1 MSMRSVSRRQA
12 DRDNRHEI
20 AMASIL
26 LVAHAPLAS
35 SLQAVARHAFSEC
48 GGDVAAVDVLSTT
61 TLEEAEAQI
70 RAALE
75 RLPGPEVLILS
86 DVFGA
91 TPCNAALNASDG
103 QRSRVLVGVNVSML
117 WRALCYAH
125 HPLPELVTRAA
136 DGGRQ
141 GIMQVA
147 PPRRQ
152 NQPNRPPS
160 HDPDANTD
168 Q

>member
-1 MSMRSVSRRQA
+1 MFLAVGALGTRGV
-12 DRDNRHEI
+12 EPG

-35 SLQAVARHAFSEC
+35 ALLEVALHAYADCRHQ
-48 GGDVAAVDVLSTT
+48 VVAVDIPPTAS
-61 TLEEAEAQI
+61 LEAAIELVGSAI
-70 RAALE
+70 RA
-75 RLPGPEVLILS
+75 LPGPEVLLLT

-91 TPCNAALNASDG
+91 TPCNAALAVADG
-103 QRSRVLVGVNVSML
+103 TNVRVVTGVNGPMV
-117 WRALCYAH
+117 WRTLCYGH
-125 HPLPELVTRAA
+125 LPLGDLLARAV

-147 PPRRQ
+147 APRRQ
-152 NQPNRPPS
+152 NQPNRPAS
-160 HDPDANTD
+160 DDPEQHTD

>member
-1 MSMRSVSRRQA
+1 MV
-12 DRDNRHEI
+12 
-20 AMASIL
+20 SIL

-35 SLQAVARHAFSEC
+35 SLQAVACHTYNEC
-48 GGDVAAVDVLSTT
+48 SRQVGAVDVPAGA

-70 RAALE
+70 RSALK
-75 RLPGPEVLILS
+75 RLPADMDVLILA

-91 TPCNAALNASDG
+91 TPCNAALNVADG
-103 QRSRVLVGVNVSML
+103 VHIRVVTGANVPTL
-117 WRALCYAH
+117 WRTLCYSQL
-125 HPLPELVTRAA
+125 PLVDLVARAV

-147 PPRRQ
+147 TPRRQ
-152 NQPNRPPS
+152 NQPQRPSFNDPD
-160 HDPDANTD
+160 HDPD